1 MSLLIVPLLYPDF
14 GRVTEFLRPHFRITS
29 GLPTTRNVARP
40 LNTSAFMGT
49 NPEKEAQPKV
59 NECIALNGPSG
70 RPFIESAHNLHELA
84 SHQNDRAPQYEGNA
98 IE

>member
-1 MSLLIVPLLYPDF
+1 MGVA
-14 GRVTEFLRPHFRITS
+14 RTKRTRHFRRHFQRKADFSPSETVS
-29 GLPTTRNVARP
+29 V
-40 LNTSAFMGT
+40 NTCAFMGT
-49 NPEKEAQPKV
+49 NRENEAQPKV

-84 SHQNDRAPQYEGNA
+84 SHQNDRAAQYEGNA

>member
-1 MSLLIVPLLYPDF
+1 MSGYATNRAN
-14 GRVTEFLRPHFRITS
+14 GNRMGKHYT
-29 GLPTTRNVARP
+29 
-40 LNTSAFMGT
+40 FMGT
-49 NPEKEAQPKV
+49 NPENEAQPKF

-70 RPFIESAHNLHELA
+70 RPFIESAHNLHELT

>member
-1 MSLLIVPLLYPDF
+1 MDGKPTYQA
-14 GRVTEFLRPHFRITS
+14 S
-29 GLPTTRNVARP
+29 GIESV
-40 LNTSAFMGT
+40 NTSAFMGT
-49 NPEKEAQPKV
+49 NPENEAQPKV
-59 NECIALNGPSG
+59 NECIVLNGPSG

>member
-1 MSLLIVPLLYPDF
+1 MEVM
-14 GRVTEFLRPHFRITS
+14 LRPDGPDTYDQYRQVAMSS
-29 GLPTTRNVARP
+29 GNQA

-49 NPEKEAQPKV
+49 NPENEAQPKA

>member
-1 MSLLIVPLLYPDF
+1 MGNSSCLVGIASRNRAL
-14 GRVTEFLRPHFRITS
+14 
-29 GLPTTRNVARP
+29 TR
-40 LNTSAFMGT
+40 SAFMGT
-49 NPEKEAQPKV
+49 NPENEAQPKV
-59 NECIALNGPSG
+59 NECIVRKISHLNGPSG

>member
-1 MSLLIVPLLYPDF
+1 MAKQV
-14 GRVTEFLRPHFRITS
+14 RVVVGFRLCDQAS
-29 GLPTTRNVARP
+29 GIRSV
-40 LNTSAFMGT
+40 NTSAFMGT
-49 NPEKEAQPKV
+49 NPENEAQPKV

>member
-1 MSLLIVPLLYPDF
+1 MTDRRPRTL
-14 GRVTEFLRPHFRITS
+14 FLARLTS
-29 GLPTTRNVARP
+29 GTFLPAAHRTTLLTKVSK
-40 LNTSAFMGT
+40 LMVSGNTSAFMGT
-49 NPEKEAQPKV
+49 NPENEAQPKV

>member
-1 MSLLIVPLLYPDF
+1 MKHRVLDGSCTVTRPIGRLLLA
-14 GRVTEFLRPHFRITS
+14 
-29 GLPTTRNVARP
+29 TRKLVRP

-49 NPEKEAQPKV
+49 NPENEAQLKV

>member
-1 MSLLIVPLLYPDF
+1 MNGKVNSSQNGEASPGS
-14 GRVTEFLRPHFRITS
+14 GRFSIMRPGTWNSIDKHKR
-29 GLPTTRNVARP
+29 V
-40 LNTSAFMGT
+40 MGT
-49 NPEKEAQPKV
+49 NPENEVQPKV

-84 SHQNDRAPQYEGNA
+84 SHQNDGAPQYEGNA

>member
-1 MSLLIVPLLYPDF
+1 MGSRLLVRNQTL
-14 GRVTEFLRPHFRITS
+14 
-29 GLPTTRNVARP
+29 TRC
-40 LNTSAFMGT
+40 AFMGT
-49 NPEKEAQPKV
+49 NPENEAQPKV
-59 NECIALNGPSG
+59 NECIVRKISHLNGPSG

>member
-1 MSLLIVPLLYPDF
+1 MSGNATYQASEIQ
-14 GRVTEFLRPHFRITS
+14 S
-29 GLPTTRNVARP
+29 A
-40 LNTSAFMGT
+40 NTSAFMGT
-49 NPEKEAQPKV
+49 NPENEAQPKV
-59 NECIALNGPSG
+59 NECIARNGPLG